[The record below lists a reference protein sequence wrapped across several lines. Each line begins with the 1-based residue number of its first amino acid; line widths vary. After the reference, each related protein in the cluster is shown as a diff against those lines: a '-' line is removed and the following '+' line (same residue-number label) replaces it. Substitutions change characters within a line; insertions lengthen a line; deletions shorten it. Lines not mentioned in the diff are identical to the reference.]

1 MPTAGKLIG
10 AIVFAALAYFVS
22 DLIKPLLLD
31 TEGSRTGWLSP
42 VNALVGAA
50 MGWTIM
56 GKGAGKTY
64 RQSYGYGLTTL
75 AAIVFWC
82 LVVWSGYKMIL
93 RSMAMRY
100 DGAVHALQ
108 GMAELFLEYARMV
121 AVNEVVIPAIVGAL
135 FVSWLTE
142 FFARRWS

>member
-10 AIVFAALAYFVS
+10 AIVFAALAYFIS
-22 DLIKPLLLD
+22 DLIKPLLID
-31 TEGSRTGWLSP
+31 TEGTRVGWLSP
-42 VNALVGAA
+42 VNALIGLI

-64 RQSYGYGLTTL
+64 RQAFGFGLTTL
-75 AAIVFWC
+75 AATTFWC
-82 LVVWSGYKMIL
+82 LIVWSGYKMII

-100 DGAVHALQ
+100 DGAMHALR
-108 GMAELFLEYARMV
+108 GMAELFLEYARIA
-121 AVNEVVIPAIVGAL
+121 AVSEVIIPAIVGAL
-135 FVSWLTE
+135 FVAWLTE